1 MRGDYVYHRYI
12 PNADGSYRREIVDAS
27 APPAPPPAPTVI
39 PPDAD
44 CGAFTPPKPPGA
56 DRMEHCLKRL
66 LPKSMD
72 TGDLL
77 ILLILLLLL
86 VDGDEDDALSVLLTF
101 AAFLLL

>member
-1 MRGDYVYHRYI
+1 
-12 PNADGSYRREIVDAS
+12 
-27 APPAPPPAPTVI
+27 
-39 PPDAD
+39 
-44 CGAFTPPKPPGA
+44 
-56 DRMEHCLKRL
+56 MEHCLKRL

-86 VDGDEDDALSVLLTF
+86 VDGDEDDALSVLFTF